1 MLLHCLKYSKN
12 TESKNLN
19 VVRTKNGRIMLLSK
33 YAVCDGKKSK
43 FIKEKEASGLLSS
56 LGIKRHLSK
65 IPLLGLLSF

>member
-1 MLLHCLKYSKN
+1 MLLYCLKYSKN
-12 TESKNLN
+12 TESKNPN

-56 LGIKRHLSK
+56 LGIKRPLSK
-65 IPLLGLLSF
+65 ISLLGLLSF